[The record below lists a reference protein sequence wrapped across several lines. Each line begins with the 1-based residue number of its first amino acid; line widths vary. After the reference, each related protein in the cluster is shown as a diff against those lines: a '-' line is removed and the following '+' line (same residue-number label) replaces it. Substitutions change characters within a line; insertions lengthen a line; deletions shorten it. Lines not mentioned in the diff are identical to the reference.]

1 MTKTDLNR
9 FRKILKAKQSE
20 LEGAIRNRDAIVI
33 EINPDSIDQ
42 ISHTTERELAVD
54 KLERASSQ
62 LRAVRAALDRMDD
75 GSYGICVDCE
85 EKISKPRLAAVP
97 WTRSCISCQEL
108 ADRAVS
114 QPWNAMEEPL
124 FHAT

>member
-9 FRKILKAKQSE
+9 FRKILKARQSE

-54 KLERASSQ
+54 KLERESSQ
-62 LRAVRAALDRMDD
+62 LRAVRAALSRIQD
-75 GSYGICVDCE
+75 GTYGICFDCE
-85 EKISKPRLAAVP
+85 EKISPQRLAAVP
-97 WTRSCISCQEL
+97 WTRSCLTCQEA
-108 ADRAVS
+108 ADRAGTHT
-114 QPWNAMEEPL
+114 WNAMEEPL

>member
-9 FRKILKAKQSE
+9 FRRILLDKKNE
-20 LEGAIRNRDAIVI
+20 LEGAIRKRDAIVI

-54 KLERASSQ
+54 KLERESSQ
-62 LRAVRAALDRMDD
+62 LRAVRAALVRIDD
-75 GSYGICVDCE
+75 GTFGICFDCE
-85 EKISKPRLAAVP
+85 EKISKHRLAAVP
-97 WTRSCISCQEL
+97 WTRSCIACQEA
-108 ADRAVS
+108 ADRSVS

-124 FHAT
+124 FHAS